1 MASSGSARPVEAE
14 HGPAGGSWDL
24 VDALRELAALRDRG
38 VLTEAEFQRA
48 RVMVVAEHRAALAS
62 R

>member
-1 MASSGSARPVEAE
+1 MTLGPLETTDAE
-14 HGPAGGSWDL
+14 PGRDL

-48 RVMVVAEHRAALAS
+48 RVMVVAEQRAALAS